1 MKRERVDNDDDEY
14 DDSDDDDEATFTVV
28 SSVNSEYSRR
38 IHVLTVIISLT
49 NIFTSEQRWAIL
61 PKSKNIIQACRKNL
75 HFFAHKFAFCF
86 I

>member
-49 NIFTSEQRWAIL
+49 NIFTSEQR
-61 PKSKNIIQACRKNL
+61 
-75 HFFAHKFAFCF
+75 
-86 I
+86 